1 MTIYKKDL
9 REIVEKGLNLAISNE
24 CESWKQIRESMV
36 AKYIEQN
43 KLQDRIDIFHK
54 NLCALQKQA
63 GELREAFPGWYG
75 AFSKVDNIRYY
86 KTPEEV
92 MESVIESLRFEV
104 IQEDYKSFLQDHR
117 NRAQAIRDEYEKLKG
132 QLTSL
137 SPAKGYDL
145 LHELGFDVSGIDVT
159 KQKNELVTVALN
171 KSLLGVGVS
180 K

>member
-24 CESWKQIRESMV
+24 CESWKQYQRHMLT
-36 AKYIEQN
+36 KYIEQN

-63 GELREAFPGWYG
+63 GELREAIPSWRGPFVW
-75 AFSKVDNIRYY
+75 VDDFRYY
-86 KTPEEV
+86 DTSDAMLEFA
-92 MESVIESLRFEV
+92 IEGLLFEN
-104 IQEDYKSFLQDHR
+104 IQEDYDLWLQDHR
-117 NRAQAIRDEYEKLKG
+117 DKKKAIRDEYEKLNG

-145 LHELGFDVSGIDVT
+145 LHELGFDVSGIDVA

>member
-1 MTIYKKDL
+1 MKFGKV
-9 REIVEKGLNLAISNE
+9 RNQNSENSRRQSNE
-24 CESWKQIRESMV
+24 CESWKQYQRHMLT
-36 AKYIEQN
+36 KYIEQN

-86 KTPEEV
+86 ETPEV
-92 MESVIESLRFEV
+92 MMESVIEGLRFEV

-117 NRAQAIRDEYEKLKG
+117 DKKKAIRDEYEKLNG

-145 LHELGFDVSGIDVT
+145 LHELGFDVSGIDLT
-159 KQKNELVTVALN
+159 KQKNELVAVSLN
-171 KSLLGVGVS
+171 KNLLGVGVD